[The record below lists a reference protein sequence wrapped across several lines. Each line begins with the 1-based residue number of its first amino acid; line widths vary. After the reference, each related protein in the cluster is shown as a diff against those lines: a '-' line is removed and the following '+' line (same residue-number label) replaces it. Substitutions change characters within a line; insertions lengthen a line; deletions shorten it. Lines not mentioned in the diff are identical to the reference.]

1 MPVLPCPLRV
11 HHAVLLGGMRSGRE
25 FGGKRGRWYL
35 EADDQHWHWHG
46 LVRQQLLGGRQH
58 EVTVRELNPT
68 AEQVERA
75 GNKKRGK
82 LEKYDLVLS

>member
-1 MPVLPCPLRV
+1 
-11 HHAVLLGGMRSGRE
+11 MRSGRE
-25 FGGKRGRWYL
+25 SGGKIGRRYL
-35 EADDQHWHWHG
+35 EADDQHWHWLQ
-46 LVRQQLLGGRQH
+46 LVRQQFLGGRQH
-58 EVTVRELNPT
+58 EVTVRELNPP